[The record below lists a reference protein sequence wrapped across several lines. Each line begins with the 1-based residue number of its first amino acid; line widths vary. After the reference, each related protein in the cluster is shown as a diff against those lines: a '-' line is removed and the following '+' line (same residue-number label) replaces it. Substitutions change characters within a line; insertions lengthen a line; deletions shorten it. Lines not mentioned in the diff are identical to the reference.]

1 MSACS
6 RCRSR
11 VPDPWC
17 PVCRDDDDSEARE
30 EAEERDAKIQRETED

>member
-1 MSACS
+1 MKCS
-6 RCRSR
+6 RCGSR

-30 EAEERDAKIQRETED
+30 EAAELAAKQEREIEE